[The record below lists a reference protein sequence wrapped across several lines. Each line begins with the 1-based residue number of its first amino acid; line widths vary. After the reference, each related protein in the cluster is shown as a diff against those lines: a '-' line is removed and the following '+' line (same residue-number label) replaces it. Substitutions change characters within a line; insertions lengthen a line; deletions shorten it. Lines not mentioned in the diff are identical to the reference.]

1 MHPEMYLSLQRQVE
15 RERDA
20 RLALRRRPSPSAADD
35 GARLRSRLT
44 RAVAAVRDA
53 ATPSTCCALA

>member
-1 MHPEMYLSLQRQVE
+1 MHPEMYLSLQRELE

-20 RLALRRRPSPSAADD
+20 RLASRRSPATPTADD

-44 RAVAAVRDA
+44 RAVATVRAA